1 MLPTSIIVALGVA
14 MLKRLPRTERSP
26 SLPSL
31 AGCGHAYVLDPSAA
45 SEAVPPTFRLFIR
58 HLETSHQVGRNLA
71 TSFNDELR
79 AWLAGTNHHSTATRA
94 ADLLT
99 SVN

>member
-1 MLPTSIIVALGVA
+1 MLPTPIIVALGVT
-14 MLKRLPRTERSP
+14 MLKRLPCTERSP
-26 SLPSL
+26 SLLSL

-45 SEAVPPTFRLFIR
+45 SEAVPLTFRLLIR
-58 HLETSHQVGRNLA
+58 HLETAHRVGRNYEA
-71 TSFNDELR
+71 PFNDEFP
-79 AWLAGTNHHSTATRA
+79 AWLAGTNHHSTAARA

>member
-1 MLPTSIIVALGVA
+1 MLPTPIIVALGVV
-14 MLKRLPRTERSP
+14 LKRLPRTERSP
-26 SLPSL
+26 SLLSL

-45 SEAVPPTFRLFIR
+45 NDAVPLTFGLLIR
-58 HLETSHQVGRNLA
+58 HLETAHQVGRNLA
-71 TSFNDELR
+71 TSFNSD
-79 AWLAGTNHHSTATRA
+79 LAATGHHSARAHA